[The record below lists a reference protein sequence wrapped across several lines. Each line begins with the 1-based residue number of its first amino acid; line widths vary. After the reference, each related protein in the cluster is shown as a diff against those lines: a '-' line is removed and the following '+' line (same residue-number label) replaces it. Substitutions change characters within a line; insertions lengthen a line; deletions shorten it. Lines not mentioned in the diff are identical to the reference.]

1 MDGTTGNTAGAAIRR
16 PDQAGVDPLGT
27 VVPARL
33 LAKDFATPLHAA
45 GDLGNVVA
53 FRRPR
58 RDGVHADA
66 PAVEAGTEA
75 RPAPFAASL
84 SHPARAIALIALSVA
99 AHAAVVLAL
108 HHEPAPFASIGEVVI
123 SADLVLG
130 ADSAAGLARQPSADE
145 AQSAAAPS
153 PEAATPPAAE
163 PAPPEPAREPPPA
176 DVATAADV
184 RPDPAPPEAA
194 APQPEPL
201 EPEPVAEI
209 AAAPAPRPE
218 TRAEPEP
225 ARPPTV
231 TRAAPAK
238 ARPTEPAKERAKNR
252 AKDASQRSAAL
263 PSPAAARGSG
273 VGRSDAIANYH
284 GRIAAHLA
292 RHKQYPAGAR
302 GRGQE
307 GGASVTFGLDGS
319 GHVTSV
325 RLARASGV
333 ADFDQEAV
341 AMVRRASPFP
351 APPTGRPMSFTVPV
365 SFRLR

>member
-1 MDGTTGNTAGAAIRR
+1 MDGTTSNTAGAAGRL
-16 PDQAGVDPLGT
+16 PDQAGVDLLGA

-33 LAKDFATPLHAA
+33 LAKDFVIPLGAA

-84 SHPARAIALIALSVA
+84 SHPARAVALIALSVA

-108 HHEPAPFASIGEVVI
+108 QSEPAPHASIGDVVI

-130 ADSAAGLARQPSADE
+130 ADSAAGLARQPSLDE
-145 AQSAAAPS
+145 AQAAAAPS
-153 PEAATPPAAE
+153 PDATPPPAAE
-163 PAPPEPAREPPPA
+163 PAPPEPPPA

-201 EPEPVAEI
+201 QPEPVAET

-225 ARPPTV
+225 ARPSTVVRVDPTN
-231 TRAAPAK
+231 TRPA
-238 ARPTEPAKERAKNR
+238 EPAKERVKSR
-252 AKDASQRSAAL
+252 AKDVSQRSAAL
-263 PSPAAARGSG
+263 PSPAAASG
-273 VGRSDAIANYH
+273 VGIGRSDAIANYH

-307 GGASVTFGLDGS
+307 GGASVTFGLDGG

-351 APPTGRPMSFTVPV
+351 APPTGRSMSFTVPV